1 MLPTKWGNCGW
12 KFIHS
17 ITLNYPENPTN
28 DDKDNYVNFFY
39 SLIYILPCDSCG
51 NNLKNHYKKLP
62 LDEKSLTNRYTL
74 VKWGI
79 DLHNIVNQ
87 SIGKKTLSYELAM
100 SAINNMFS
108 SSNINNNHTQRES
121 SPKQKS
127 KNNDSSLSN
136 FFLLLIC
143 IFLVVV
149 ILFILL
155 GVI

>member
-39 SLIYILPCDSCG
+39 SLIYVLPCDSCG

-62 LDEKSLTNRYTL
+62 LDDKRLANRYTL

-79 DLHNIVNQ
+79 DLHNLVNQ
-87 SIGKKTLSYELAM
+87 SIGKKTLSYEQAM
-100 SAINNMFS
+100 AAINNMFNS
-108 SSNINNNHTQRES
+108 AGSNNYADFLT
-121 SPKQKS
+121 KQKS
-127 KNNDSSLSN
+127 KNNSSSLSDYL
-136 FFLLLIC
+136 LLLIC
-143 IFLVVV
+143 IFLVVA
-149 ILFILL
+149 ILL
-155 GVI
+155 ILLDVI